1 MLRSTNNLRVLLADA
16 APSVLRLLSDVLRGA
31 GVEHITYARSGHELL
46 AHTSDFFPDVVIT
59 TSRLPDL
66 SGLDFTRLV
75 RNGYKKVPR
84 DLPIIVMTNT
94 ATKGFL
100 TAAMQAGADEM
111 LVRPFTGE
119 AVIER
124 IVAVLKLKREFV
136 DSAVYIGPC
145 RRRRLPEDYNG
156 PMRRFMDPVEDMA
169 GAPLWENDAHRAV
182 VRKCVQKISECM
194 AGLSS
199 RDRRM
204 LRQIYSAVKE
214 TETIANEARDEA
226 LGAAARSLG
235 RYITAVGAN
244 GTIDDE
250 TVRTHIDAMHSLSV
264 LTSADYAEREKLVEG
279 LTRVVDKKL
288 GRNVDVAAANTLL
301 ISGPSR

>member
-1 MLRSTNNLRVLLADA
+1 
-16 APSVLRLLSDVLRGA
+16 
-31 GVEHITYARSGHELL
+31 
-46 AHTSDFFPDVVIT
+46 
-59 TSRLPDL
+59 
-66 SGLDFTRLV
+66 
-75 RNGYKKVPR
+75 
-84 DLPIIVMTNT
+84 PIIVMTNT

>member
-1 MLRSTNNLRVLLADA
+1 MLRSQKNLRVIIADA
-16 APSVLRLLSDVLRGA
+16 APSVLRLLADVLRGA

-46 AHTSDFFPDVVIT
+46 THTAEFFPDVVIT

-119 AVIER
+119 AVVER
-124 IVAVLKLKREFV
+124 VEAVLKLKRDFV
-136 DSAVYIGPC
+136 DSAVYVGPC
-145 RRRRLPEDYNG
+145 RRRRLPDDYNG
-156 PMRRFMDPVEDMA
+156 PMRRFMDPIDDMP
-169 GAPLWENDAHRAV
+169 GAPAWENEAHRTV
-182 VRKCVQKISECM
+182 VRKCVQKISECV

-199 RDRRM
+199 RDRKM

-214 TETIANEARDEA
+214 TETLANDARDEA

-244 GTIDDE
+244 GVVDEE

-264 LTSADYAEREKLVEG
+264 LTSAEYAEREKLVEG

-288 GRNVDVAAANTLL
+288 GRNVDAAAVQAL
-301 ISGPSR
+301 IPNFSR